1 MDKGI
6 IIFLNCLLTVATFVV
21 HLILCFIFVSQS
33 FPSKFVERLPV
44 KAKVRL
50 ANDAGLYWD
59 VTWSRTSKGFVG
71 GWSTFAHA
79 HDLQESDVL
88 ALEILNPYLMKYN
101 IYEESGI
108 EKNFLQVETY
118 KRQKIEEDFWIT

>member
-1 MDKGI
+1 M
-6 IIFLNCLLTVATFVV
+6 T
-21 HLILCFIFVSQS
+21 HLDCISTITTYASYASFSFAFQS
-33 FPSKFVERLPV
+33 FPSKFVERLPI

-50 ANDAGLYWD
+50 ANDTGLYWD
-59 VTWSRTSKGFVG
+59 VSWSRTSKGFVG
-71 GWSTFAHA
+71 GWATFAHA
-79 HDLQESDVL
+79 HDLQETDVL